1 MMKTVVKPYFL
12 AVAIAML
19 VAQPGASAA
28 KELLIYAGRN
38 QSDFLGCFNC
48 SKFADD
54 SICNAS
60 GKGGLFSSGIFNPFS
75 AYGSSISL
83 SSPWNRHSSAA
94 SVPVLRDRSGEF
106 FGYFTINDTR
116 SDAVNFASHLK
127 AIFDKAD
134 GNLSAVQRVLCEAI
148 NR

>member
-1 MMKTVVKPYFL
+1 MKKLAKPYFI

-19 VAQPGASAA
+19 AAPPGAAAA
-28 KELLIYAGRN
+28 KELLIFAGRN
-38 QSDFLGCFNC
+38 QSEFLGCFNC

-75 AYGSSISL
+75 AYGSSLNL

-94 SVPVLRDRSGEF
+94 SVPVLRDRSGGF

-116 SDAVNFASHLK
+116 SDAVDFAPHLK
-127 AIFDKAD
+127 AIFDRAD